1 MRRIFLLLII
11 WLSLNATAFSQNPL
25 QETVYL
31 KNGSVIKGTIVEQ
44 VPNHSI
50 KIQTADGSI
59 FVYKMEEV
67 EKMTK
72 EATYSDPYR
81 NTSYLKKHY
90 DITGYRGF
98 VDLGYTIGLGD
109 FGIGRIEATTSHG
122 YQFNPHFFFG
132 AGSGIH
138 YYCTDGAE
146 DIVVPLFLDF
156 RGNFTKG
163 AIVPFGG
170 IKAGYSFVA
179 TESFEDFGAYLAPAI
194 GVKFMMSKRA
204 AFNLSLG
211 YTFQFAE
218 VYDYYYTSTENTGG
232 LSFKAGFEF

>member
-1 MRRIFLLLII
+1 MRSIYLLLII
-11 WLSLNATAFSQNPL
+11 WLGFSTATFSQNPL

-31 KNGSVIKGTIVEQ
+31 KNGSIIKGIIIEQ

-72 EATYSDPYR
+72 EAIYSDPYKH
-81 NTSYLKKHY
+81 TPYSKKHY

-98 VDLGYTIGLGD
+98 IDLGYTVGIGD
-109 FGIGRIEATTSHG
+109 WGIGRLEATTSHG
-122 YQFNPHFFFG
+122 YQFNPYFFLG
-132 AGSGIH
+132 AGSGVH
-138 YYCTDGAE
+138 YYCTDGV
-146 DIVVPLFLDF
+146 DDLVVPIFLDI

-163 AIVPFGG
+163 AIVPFAG
-170 IKAGYSFVA
+170 IKAGYSFIA

-194 GVKFMMSKRA
+194 GVKFMMSEKS

-218 VYDYYYTSTENTGG
+218 IYYYGYSSSENTGG
-232 LSFKAGFEF
+232 ISIKLGFEF